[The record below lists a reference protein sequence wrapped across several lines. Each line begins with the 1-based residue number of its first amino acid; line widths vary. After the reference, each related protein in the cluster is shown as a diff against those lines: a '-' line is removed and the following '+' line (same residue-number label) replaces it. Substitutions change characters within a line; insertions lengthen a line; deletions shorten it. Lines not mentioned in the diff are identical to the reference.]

1 MLDGKPASN
10 TRRFAVCVPGCQDI
24 VRQALSRRGFF
35 KGAATAGFVAAAV
48 APQMAVAQSASRRFK
63 SVVDLTH
70 TMSPAF
76 PSFFGVPGIELQ
88 KQFDFKSDGFNLN
101 WWRLIE
107 HGGTHL
113 DAPIHFSE
121 SGATLERIPAETLA
135 VPLAVIDVRGRAA
148 QNADYQLSRQDLLD
162 WEKKHRRLPENCC
175 VAMLSGW
182 AEHVDDEAKYTG
194 NTGGTFHFPG
204 FSPEAVEWLLKE
216 RKPAGIAVDTLSLD
230 PGPSKDF
237 KAHKLWL
244 GSGRWGLENVANLE
258 KVPPAG
264 ANLIVGVA
272 KVAGAT
278 GGPARLFALL

>member
-1 MLDGKPASN
+1 
-10 TRRFAVCVPGCQDI
+10 
-24 VRQALSRRGFF
+24 
-35 KGAATAGFVAAAV
+35 
-48 APQMAVAQSASRRFK
+48 
-63 SVVDLTH
+63 
-70 TMSPAF
+70 
-76 PSFFGVPGIELQ
+76 
-88 KQFDFKSDGFNLN
+88 
-101 WWRLIE
+101 
-107 HGGTHL
+107 
-113 DAPIHFSE
+113 
-121 SGATLERIPAETLA
+121 
-135 VPLAVIDVRGRAA
+135 
-148 QNADYQLSRQDLLD
+148 
-162 WEKKHRRLPENCC
+162 
-175 VAMLSGW
+175 MLSGW

-244 GSGRWGLENVANLE
+244 GSGHWGLENVANLE